1 MCKGVFF
8 DGSPYIF
15 ATVLFPAHYR
25 KAKEFPPFLTFLIDT
40 GADTTMINSID
51 AERLG
56 ITYRASVPF
65 FGKHPLEEAMVV
77 RGVGGKIKTYI
88 VKDVRLILKT
98 SRNKHVE
105 FHTEYL
111 DHIYIPEGGVI
122 EIPNLLGR
130 DILNLFNISYNN
142 TEEFIDLTRVPIS
155 GSGYAVYLD

>member
-8 DGSPYIF
+8 DGSPYVF

-25 KAKEFPPFLTFLIDT
+25 KAKETPPFLTFLIDT

-77 RGVGGKIKTYI
+77 RGVGGEIKTYI
-88 VKDVRLILKT
+88 VEDVMLILKT
-98 SRNKHVE
+98 SLDSYVE
-105 FHTEYL
+105 FHTEHL
-111 DHIYIPEGGVI
+111 DHICIPEGGVI
-122 EIPNLLGR
+122 GIPNLLGR
-130 DILNLFNISYNN
+130 DILNLFDISYNN
-142 TEEFIDLTRVPIS
+142 TKEFIDLSRVPIS